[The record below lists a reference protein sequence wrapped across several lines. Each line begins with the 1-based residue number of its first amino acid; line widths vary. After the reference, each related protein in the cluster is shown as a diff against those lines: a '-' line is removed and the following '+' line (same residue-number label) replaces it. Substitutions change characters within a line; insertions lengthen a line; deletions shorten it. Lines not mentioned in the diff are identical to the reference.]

1 MSKLP
6 SGKALLAA
14 FLLTL
19 LSGWQ
24 ALLAQDTAQADATED
39 TAAQSEQEQSQLEEE
54 LILAETEADEE
65 ESPDRFIPTEEI
77 SQDLGV
83 SFPVDI

>member
-1 MSKLP
+1 MKRLFLIV
-6 SGKALLAA
+6 LLFSAIGAVWAA
-14 FLLTL
+14 ENPNPT
-19 LSGWQ
+19 
-24 ALLAQDTAQADATED
+24 QDPPQTDNPDNTGSADSELVFDETDSDPEAED
-39 TAAQSEQEQSQLEEE
+39 
-54 LILAETEADEE
+54 E